1 MNDGTAAPGP
11 SVPPSAVAPD
21 TRADGAELWRD
32 TRRNVE
38 INVGKICNNKCVFC
52 LDGLPAT
59 EMRRYMP
66 FPDMQAEIQR
76 WYDAGNRSIGFLGG
90 EPTTYPWILDA
101 IRFARDL
108 GYTRIALA
116 TNGTKFFRHD
126 FVDKVLDAG
135 LTRVTMSMH
144 GHTPALED
152 ALTRVPGNFEKKKS
166 GLLYLL
172 KKRDEGFLRDNV
184 SVNVVVNA
192 WNYKHLPAILKF
204 FYELGMDDVRAN
216 FVRAEGYAET
226 ETSLI
231 PTYTEVVPYVVKAI
245 LLNEYKYKR
254 TFTLGGFP
262 LCVLPL
268 TLVSSRTMARRYVG
282 EFRDLDTDCSIRTL
296 SAEGFP
302 EGIATVEGGRARFNW
317 QERKRHDL
325 KRHVKACERCAY
337 TDVCE
342 GTWKEYLGIHGEGE
356 LRPIPG

>member
-1 MNDGTAAPGP
+1 MNDGAPAR
-11 SVPPSAVAPD
+11 PPPPD
-21 TRADGAELWRD
+21 GKDLWRD

-59 EMRRYMP
+59 EMRRYTP
-66 FPDMQAEIQR
+66 WPEMQAEIHR
-76 WYDAGNRSIGFLGG
+76 WFDAGNRSIGFLGG

-101 IRFARDL
+101 IRLAREL

-116 TNGTKFFRHD
+116 TNGTKFWRHD
-126 FVDKVLDAG
+126 FVDKVIDAG

-152 ALTRVPGNFEKKKS
+152 ALTRVPGNFEKKVS
-166 GLLYLL
+166 GLKYLL
-172 KKRDEGFLRDNV
+172 ARRDAGFLRDNV
-184 SVNVVVNA
+184 SVNIVVNA
-192 WNYKHLPAILKF
+192 LNYKHLPALLKF
-204 FYELGMDDVRAN
+204 FFELGLDDVRAN
-216 FVRAEGYAET
+216 FVRAEGYAED

-231 PTYTEVVPYVVKAI
+231 PTYTEVVPFVMKAL
-245 LLNEYKYKR
+245 LLNEYRYKR

-268 TLVSSRTMARRYVG
+268 SLLSSRSLARRYIG
-282 EFRDLDTDCSIRTL
+282 EFRDLDTDCSIRAL
-296 SAEGFP
+296 SPDGAR

-317 QERKRHDL
+317 QDRKRNDL
-325 KRHVKACERCAY
+325 KRHVQACERCAY

-342 GTWKEYLGIHGEGE
+342 GTWKNYLEIHGDKE
-356 LRPIPG
+356 LTPIPG